1 MIVVVW
7 TVEDFDVA
15 SYPGPGE
22 KVVPFVLSASRVLLN
37 LVRKSRDANLGNA
50 DQPRRAHQ
58 DLLETEVTLVDAW
71 MLLTRCP
78 QSLAKHVT
86 MKAAA
91 ADMRALML
99 SELYQIVVKE
109 WEDNEEYYATMT
121 VDVG

>member
-1 MIVVVW
+1 M
-7 TVEDFDVA
+7 VEDFDVA
-15 SYPGPGE
+15 SYPGLGE
-22 KVVPFVLSASRVLLN
+22 KVVLFVLSASMVLLN
-37 LVRKSRDANLGNA
+37 LVRKSKDANLGNA
-50 DQPRRAHQ
+50 NPPPRAHT

-99 SELYQIVVKE
+99 SELYQIVARE
-109 WEDNEEYYATMT
+109 WEENEEYYATMT
-121 VDVG
+121 TDV